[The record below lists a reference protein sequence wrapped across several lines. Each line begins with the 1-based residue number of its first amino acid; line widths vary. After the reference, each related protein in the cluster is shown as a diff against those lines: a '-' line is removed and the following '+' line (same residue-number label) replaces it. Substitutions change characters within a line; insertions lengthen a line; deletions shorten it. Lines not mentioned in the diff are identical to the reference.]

1 MALSK
6 LSRGKRI
13 SLKLLLAEEIEEE
26 QLVMDMYGKK
36 RAQTHYIF
44 NLRSEEGM
52 YNKLIVQH
60 LREDPKKFSEFF
72 RLFSDQFDFLVELVK
87 DDLSKQSTNFRLYPI
102 TPEEKIA
109 VTLRYVHN
117 QILQLI
123 YILILHIVMRRLQ
136 NLFNCFT
143 YFFFPYCFTV
153 TVTLH
158 SL

>member
-1 MALSK
+1 MSSNYFRMALSK
-6 LSRGKRI
+6 LSTGKRI

-52 YNKLIVQH
+52 YNQLIVQH

-72 RLFSDQFDFLVELVK
+72 RLSSDQFDFLVELVK

-117 QILQLI
+117 PNFATYL
-123 YILILHIVMRRLQ
+123 Y
-136 NLFNCFT
+136 FNFT
-143 YFFFPYCFTV
+143 YSQ
-153 TVTLH
+153 L
-158 SL
+158 